1 MHCCWS
7 KRRWLVYRTEFHEW
21 QEFFKPWTQ
30 THTGASSE
38 CVIVFLL
45 WHGSA
50 EMSFLWRVTGLSLRG
65 GVETRETSHGKRH
78 LTTELMSNCGS
89 TAWATC
95 RAAHVWMSDTKHSG
109 VEKNA
114 CCMESFERCI
124 RTRPFIIFQN
134 DVTCAVVSRRSPAC
148 LTFYNFVCFDAAAR
162 LKTWVYHRVGL
173 TAVLTMHQQLTHYTD
188 GHAATVWKRWNFVEN
203 AQILMMWRF
212 VWVATPVGLQN
223 AAAANSSDKWMWL
236 CDVTVPCSVP
246 RSGFTEA

>member
-7 KRRWLVYRTEFHEW
+7 KRCWLVYRTEFHEW

-65 GVETRETSHGKRH
+65 RVETLETSHGKRH

-162 LKTWVYHRVGL
+162 LET
-173 TAVLTMHQQLTHYTD
+173 
-188 GHAATVWKRWNFVEN
+188 
-203 AQILMMWRF
+203 
-212 VWVATPVGLQN
+212 
-223 AAAANSSDKWMWL
+223 
-236 CDVTVPCSVP
+236 
-246 RSGFTEA
+246 